1 MAWRKRGVRDG
12 DFSRVDYYNRRVRR
26 AVRRR
31 STGCSGDTNGPPSG
45 GDRPPFDAGDE
56 GVDPVSPG
64 RIAAL
69 TLAAPGSRIESVTG
83 SRDSGIGG
91 PCRDNGGGGGTV
103 AGVGGSGIGGAYFGA
118 GGNSHSGNRGY

>member
-12 DFSRVDYYNRRVRR
+12 DFSRADYYSSRVRR

-69 TLAAPGSRIESVTG
+69 TLAAPGSRIESVAD
-83 SRDSGIGG
+83 SRDGG

-103 AGVGGSGIGGAYFGA
+103 AGVGGNSSTSGYSGAR
-118 GGNSHSGNRGY
+118 GNSYSGSRGY